1 MELLRIEGL
10 SKRYWLHTKTRREL
24 WALHD
29 VSLTLQRGSIVGIIG
44 PNGAGKTTLL
54 KVLARVTPPTTGHIV
69 GRGRVVPLLALG
81 AGFQADLSGRENVIL
96 SAALYGIARDDVERR
111 MDDILAFSG
120 VEEFI
125 DVPVRRY
132 SSGMYLR
139 LAFSVAI
146 NMDPDIL
153 LADEVLAVG
162 DIEFQERCLERVQRS
177 GREGLGVLFVSH
189 DMAAITRLC
198 DHVLWLNAGEV
209 VRQGPPAEIVA
220 AYQQSAWTAVART
233 SRGRG
238 DRRHATEQGEI
249 VFVKLL
255 SDDGR
260 EIGAVRVADS
270 LQIQMGLRFLR
281 PGLRIRCIVDVFA
294 RGATAFRSPQPEEIV
309 VDEGLYTATL
319 TIPPH
324 LLSETTY
331 TVNLIVHVH
340 DGNRLQTPLTWY
352 NAVSFPV
359 YGVTSGISARGTFPT
374 ELNGVLSPILDWQMT
389 RATPPDAASS
399 EG

>member
-1 MELLRIEGL
+1 MELLNVTGL
-10 SKRYWLHTKTRREL
+10 SKRYTLGTKNQREL
-24 WALHD
+24 WALRD
-29 VSLTLQRGSIVGIIG
+29 VSLSLQRGSILGIIG

-54 KVLARVTPPTTGHIV
+54 KVLARVTPPTAGRVV

-81 AGFQADLSGRENVIL
+81 AGFQADLSGRDNVFL
-96 SAALYGIARDDVERR
+96 NAAMYGIPREDVERR

-162 DIEFQERCLERVQRS
+162 DIEFQERCLERVQRA
-177 GREGLGVLFVSH
+177 GRDGLGVLFVSH

-209 VRQGPPAEIVA
+209 VKQGPPDEIVA
-220 AYQQSAWTAVART
+220 QYQQSAWTAV
-233 SRGRG
+233 SRGSRRRG
-238 DRRHATEQGEI
+238 DGTHATEQGEI

-255 SDDGR
+255 AEDGR
-260 EIGAVRVADS
+260 EIGATRVADPVTI
-270 LQIQMGLRFLR
+270 QIGLRIHR
-281 PGLRIRCIVDVFA
+281 PGLRIRCIVDLFA
-294 RGATAFRSPQPEEIV
+294 RGVTAIRSPQPEEIA
-309 VDEGLYTATL
+309 VDEGLYVAAV

-324 LLSETTY
+324 LLSETVY
-331 TVNLIVHVH
+331 TANILVHVLEGDIRH
-340 DGNRLQTPLTWY
+340 TPLTWY
-352 NAVSFPV
+352 NAAAFPV

-374 ELNGVLSPILDWQMT
+374 ELNGVVSPLLDWRLA
-389 RATPPDAASS
+389 RAPQPPAAGV
-399 EG
+399 EP